1 MRLKPRKKKAKRLSY
16 RKNWKSCSTT
26 RTKVRLPLP
35 FLQPSSALRSLFEAA
50 SETVTGAV
58 SVRLAFSCVAVA
70 VAVVRRTG
78 EGDYHLPFVDV
89 SLPFEHYEFP
99 FGDHAQPSSAGPTVE
114 SSDGARE
121 RHHLRARPFC
131 RSARCLGFPQR
142 FGSHDFRYRFCF
154 RASPLRPC
162 SRLL

>member
-1 MRLKPRKKKAKRLSY
+1 MRSKPRKNKAARLSY
-16 RKNWKSCSTT
+16 RKSWKSCSTA
-26 RTKVRLPLP
+26 RTSVRTQLRSLEH
-35 FLQPSSALRSLFEAA
+35 SCALRSAFEPA
-50 SETVTGAV
+50 SETVTRAV

-89 SLPFEHYEFP
+89 SLPFERYEFP

-121 RHHLRARPFC
+121 RHHPRARPFY
-131 RSARCLGFPQR
+131 RTARCLGFPQR
-142 FGSHDFRYRFCF
+142 FGSHAFRSRFCF
-154 RASPLRPC
+154 RACPL
-162 SRLL
+162 